1 MSSTPPK
8 LLVFDI
14 FGTVVGWHGSM
25 RLHRAPLGSARLIR
39 RIFCRQIAPTAP
51 TAPTLGAHAPSPISP
66 INLGLACKVI

>member
-14 FGTVVGWHGSM
+14 FGTVVDWHGST
-25 RLHRAPLGSARLIR
+25 RLHRAPLSSARLIR
-39 RIFCRQIAPTAP
+39 RIFCRRIAS
-51 TAPTLGAHAPSPISP
+51 TLGAYAPSPISP